1 MSEVNQNA
9 VAETVENK
17 AVTSYVI
24 TRFENGDVRVENN
37 TAIEGTTPLSNEG
50 LYKDIEDVAETIK
63 NRRTENAAYRGIYR
77 FYAEM
82 EQREQEAQAA
92 AQANVDPTV

>member
-1 MSEVNQNA
+1 MNEATQNQA
-9 VAETVENK
+9 AMTEENK

-24 TRFENGDVRVENN
+24 TRFANGDVRVENN
-37 TAIEGTTPLSNEG
+37 TNIEGTTPLSNEG

-63 NRRTENAAYRGIYR
+63 NRRIENAAYRGIYR

-82 EQREQEAQAA
+82 EQREAA
-92 AQANVDPTV
+92 AQAALCADPTV